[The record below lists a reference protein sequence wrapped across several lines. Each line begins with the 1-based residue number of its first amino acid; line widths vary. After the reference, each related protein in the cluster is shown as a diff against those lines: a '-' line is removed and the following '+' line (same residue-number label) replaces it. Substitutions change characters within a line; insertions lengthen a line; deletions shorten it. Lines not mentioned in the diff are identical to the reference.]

1 MLNIF
6 SVWQHVVCMGLDK
19 NNIPDEYL
27 CEKCSPRPID
37 RFVFQL
43 ETFSIFSP
51 SISIFLISRKRAKA
65 LQKARAKEIYNRM
78 QPQAGPRDSS
88 EDEKSRTNSGLPNS
102 DKNRK
107 PFSSLGGSRKF
118 NGKKALEKKLLEGKK
133 LLKKPHKRRV
143 FKEGSGPRT
152 NSGAGGDSSSP
163 GVGAGSPTKKTGGG
177 GGSLSPRKNLQRKS
191 LSATDAETEPEEAQ
205 GETLSLR
212 SVSTYLI
219 RNRCTPEKNNML
231 FSLYFSVIP
240 SSEIIEEL
248 LKMFS
253 WDINT

>member
-1 MLNIF
+1 MQTTQAALAASSFSSWFIF
-6 SVWQHVVCMGLDK
+6 S
-19 NNIPDEYL
+19 
-27 CEKCSPRPID
+27 R
-37 RFVFQL
+37 
-43 ETFSIFSP
+43 

-65 LQKARAKEIYNRM
+65 LQKARAKKIYNRM

-88 EDEKSRTNSGLPNS
+88 EDENSKPNY

-107 PFSSLGGSRKF
+107 PFSSLGSSRKF
-118 NGKKALEKKLLEGKK
+118 TGKKALEKKLLECKK

-143 FKEGSGPRT
+143 YKEGSGPRT

-177 GGSLSPRKNLQRKS
+177 GGGSLSPRKNLQRKS
-191 LSATDAETEPEEAQ
+191 LSATDADTEPEEAQ

-253 WDINT
+253 CDINT

>member
-1 MLNIF
+1 M
-6 SVWQHVVCMGLDK
+6 
-19 NNIPDEYL
+19 
-27 CEKCSPRPID
+27 
-37 RFVFQL
+37 FQL

-65 LQKARAKEIYNRM
+65 LQKARVEEICNPM
-78 QPQAGPRDSS
+78 QPQAWPRDSS
-88 EDEKSRTNSGLPNS
+88 EDENSKTNSGLPNF
-102 DKNRK
+102 DKIWK

-133 LLKKPHKRRV
+133 LLKKPHKRRIY
-143 FKEGSGPRT
+143 KEGSGPRT

>member
-1 MLNIF
+1 M
-6 SVWQHVVCMGLDK
+6 
-19 NNIPDEYL
+19 
-27 CEKCSPRPID
+27 
-37 RFVFQL
+37 FQL

-133 LLKKPHKRRV
+133 LLKKPHKRRIY
-143 FKEGSGPRT
+143 KEGSGPRT

-191 LSATDAETEPEEAQ
+191 LSATEAQ

>member
-37 RFVFQL
+37 RLVFQL

-88 EDEKSRTNSGLPNS
+88 EDENSKPNY

-107 PFSSLGGSRKF
+107 PFSSLGSSRKF
-118 NGKKALEKKLLEGKK
+118 TGKKALEKKLLECKK

-143 FKEGSGPRT
+143 YKEGSGPRT

-219 RNRCTPEKNNML
+219 RNALQSNTIC
-231 FSLYFSVIP
+231 SLVFIS
-240 SSEIIEEL
+240 L
-248 LKMFS
+248 
-253 WDINT
+253 

>member
-1 MLNIF
+1 
-6 SVWQHVVCMGLDK
+6 
-19 NNIPDEYL
+19 
-27 CEKCSPRPID
+27 
-37 RFVFQL
+37 
-43 ETFSIFSP
+43 
-51 SISIFLISRKRAKA
+51 
-65 LQKARAKEIYNRM
+65 M

-133 LLKKPHKRRV
+133 LLKKPHKRRIY
-143 FKEGSGPRT
+143 KEGSGPRT

-191 LSATDAETEPEEAQ
+191 LSATEAQ

>member
-1 MLNIF
+1 
-6 SVWQHVVCMGLDK
+6 
-19 NNIPDEYL
+19 
-27 CEKCSPRPID
+27 
-37 RFVFQL
+37 
-43 ETFSIFSP
+43 
-51 SISIFLISRKRAKA
+51 
-65 LQKARAKEIYNRM
+65 M
-78 QPQAGPRDSS
+78 QPQAWPRDSS
-88 EDEKSRTNSGLPNS
+88 DDERSKTNSGLPNF
-102 DKNRK
+102 DKIRK

-133 LLKKPHKRRV
+133 LLKKSHKQRV
-143 FKEGSGPRT
+143 YKEGSGPRT
-152 NSGAGGDSSSP
+152 NSRTKGDSSSP
-163 GVGAGSPTKKTGGG
+163 GVGSGSSTKKTGGG

-191 LSATDAETEPEEAQ
+191 LSATDAKTEHEEAQ

>member
-1 MLNIF
+1 MSVSARDIF
-6 SVWQHVVCMGLDK
+6 
-19 NNIPDEYL
+19 Y
-27 CEKCSPRPID
+27 
-37 RFVFQL
+37 FQPKY
-43 ETFSIFSP
+43 FN
-51 SISIFLISRKRAKA
+51 IFLISRKRAKA

-219 RNRCTPEKNNML
+219 RNRCTPEKTIC
-231 FSLYFSVIP
+231 SLVFIS
-240 SSEIIEEL
+240 L
-248 LKMFS
+248 
-253 WDINT
+253 